1 MVYEFAN
8 KQDFKSKD
16 LVYLSGGI
24 VWAIASFIHP
34 DKIKDNYM
42 EITHQDITAFR
53 QLVFSSY
60 DKVTQPDI
68 SLVSNAAEARDSQKN
83 INRVLKTFDQKALL
97 AGVIWLDE
105 LIQQV
110 NSINPDK
117 KFLYPRYAYVGWIS
131 GYIMD
136 KINKQYTGL
145 ARN

>member
-1 MVYEFAN
+1 
-8 KQDFKSKD
+8 
-16 LVYLSGGI
+16 
-24 VWAIASFIHP
+24 
-34 DKIKDNYM
+34 M